1 MQSTNITFS
10 FSSFLQTGDDGIA
23 RLDSVCEYLKNRLW
37 DNNPDVTVNW
47 HGVALDDDFVS
58 ADISVEHIVD
68 QNSFDELTA
77 DIKSFYHQIVNEAQD
92 MSEDVIV
99 DNDDYKLTI
108 QTFYF
113 T

>member
-37 DNNPDVTVNW
+37 DANPDVAVTW

-58 ADISVEHIVD
+58 SEITVENVVD

-77 DIKSFYHQIVNEAQD
+77 DIESGLFDSNFDEYQ
-92 MSEDVIV
+92 
-99 DNDDYKLTI
+99 
-108 QTFYF
+108 
-113 T
+113 

>member
-47 HGVALDDDFVS
+47 HGVALDDNFVS

-77 DIKSFYHQIVNEAQD
+77 DIKSGLFDSDFDEYQ
-92 MSEDVIV
+92 
-99 DNDDYKLTI
+99 
-108 QTFYF
+108 
-113 T
+113 